1 MSIVYTLHST
11 CTYNHGFK
19 INSKLKIDMSFLRLS
34 LQYSRRRILYNIFL
48 PIIQNMNTTKA
59 VEQSQSG
66 IDLENIVKTSEIV
79 AKDHIKCPG
88 RFNNLC
94 RI

>member
-19 INSKLKIDMSFLRLS
+19 TNSKLKIDMSFLRLS
-34 LQYSRRRILYNIFL
+34 LQYSRRGMYNIFL
-48 PIIQNMNTTKA
+48 PIIQNMNTTKV

-88 RFNNLC
+88 RFNNLY